1 MNKFWVTLAIVLS
14 VTGAGKAFAA
24 PLEAPGDLVKDVAYN
39 ELQDRERS
47 SFWQYR
53 IEKTTTQ
60 RRVTEQ
66 QVETAQ
72 GPIFRTVEVAGQPL
86 DNEQRRQ
93 DDERL
98 KTLLHSQNAQ
108 QKNREEHDQD
118 EARLRRLVTLM
129 PQAFLYN
136 YEGEPSGE
144 VVTLSFRPNPAFT
157 PSTYEARVFHALAGT
172 LQVNLSA
179 KRMILLKGQT
189 IDRIDF
195 GFGLLGHI
203 EKGGKFE
210 MKRIPVSSDHWK
222 TQFFDVHLNGRVLFF
237 KTIGKDERELRSG
250 FSPVPVDTTLAQ
262 AVELLNSAGSRQAA
276 APQIK

>member
-1 MNKFWVTLAIVLS
+1 MNKFWVMLAMVLS
-14 VTGAGKAFAA
+14 VAGAGKAFAT
-24 PLEAPGDLVKDVAYN
+24 PVEAPGDLVKDVAYN

-60 RRVTEQ
+60 RTVTEQ
-66 QVETAQ
+66 QVETVQ
-72 GPIFRTVEVAGQPL
+72 GPIFRTVEIAGQPL

-98 KTLLHSQNAQ
+98 QSLLHSQSAQ

-118 EARLRRLVTLM
+118 EARLRRLITLM
-129 PQAFLYN
+129 PQAFLYS
-136 YEGEPSGE
+136 YEGEPAGD
-144 VVTLSFRPNPAFT
+144 VVTLSFKPNPAFT

-203 EKGGKFE
+203 EKGGRFE
-210 MKRIPVSSDHWK
+210 VKRIPVSQEHWK
-222 TQFFDVHLNGRVLFF
+222 TQFFDVHLDGRVLFF
-237 KTIGKDERELRSG
+237 KTISKDEKELRSG
-250 FSPVPVDTTLAQ
+250 FSPVPVDMTLAQ
-262 AVELLNSAGSRQAA
+262 AVELLNRTGSPQEA
-276 APQIK
+276 APQTK